1 VSQDLDLASW
11 DDYVGTGQ
19 LDPVR
24 NGFTHDLTRGF
35 LRKNFWVM
43 ETQPGFVNWAP
54 VNNALDKGEVRA
66 MAWHDI
72 GHGADAVS
80 YWQWRSAL
88 NGQEEYHG
96 TLVGADGTPV
106 PLYEE
111 VAQLGAEFAKAG
123 AALAG
128 TTVQSDV
135 AILQSYDSRW
145 AVNFQRHNRNF
156 DPVDEMLAY
165 YGALRAQVHSVDV
178 VSPTVALSG
187 YKLVV
192 APGLNVMG
200 PEVARNLIAYVRG
213 GGHLVLGQRSG
224 MKDDDNGL
232 QPERQPGPL
241 ETLLGGR
248 VEQFYALDMPVPV
261 EGNWGAEETKI
272 WAEQLAAKD
281 SATQVLMRYGKSN
294 GWLDGQPAALTRKVG
309 NGSITYIGAALD
321 GETMKAAAG
330 WMLEQ
335 SGIRPAI
342 LAMPEGVD
350 LYVRGNAEKEVWI
363 LINFGDQTQQVQVPA
378 GFTDVLHGGSAGRAV
393 SLKRFDVA
401 VLERRR

>member
-1 VSQDLDLASW
+1 
-11 DDYVGTGQ
+11 
-19 LDPVR
+19 
-24 NGFTHDLTRGF
+24 
-35 LRKNFWVM
+35 
-43 ETQPGFVNWAP
+43 
-54 VNNALDKGEVRA
+54 
-66 MAWHDI
+66 
-72 GHGADAVS
+72 
-80 YWQWRSAL
+80 
-88 NGQEEYHG
+88 
-96 TLVGADGTPV
+96 VGADGTPV

-156 DPVDEMLAY
+156 DPVDEMQAY

-178 VSPTVALSG
+178 VSPTVVLSG

-363 LINFGDQTQQVQVPA
+363 LINFGDQTQQVKVPA
-378 GFTDVLHGGSAGRAV
+378 GFTDVLQGGSAGRAV